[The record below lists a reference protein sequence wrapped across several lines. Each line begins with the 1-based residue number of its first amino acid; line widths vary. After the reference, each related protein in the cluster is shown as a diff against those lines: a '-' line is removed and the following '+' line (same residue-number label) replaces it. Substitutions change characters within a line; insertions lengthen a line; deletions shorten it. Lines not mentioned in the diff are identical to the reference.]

1 MVAFLDDQL
10 FTATHYEV
18 DLWLEG
24 EWYQVMQEDRKDVH
38 KYAFHYI

>member
-1 MVAFLDDQL
+1 MFLQLMSSSQKIQMVAFLDDQL

-24 EWYQVMQEDRKDVH
+24 E
-38 KYAFHYI
+38 